1 MHFTLEASLEAM
13 SRYRA
18 TLQDEVQDWKKK
30 LRQLTSQIDDL
41 TAELEI
47 FKMSSPECKK
57 LSYSTGIIIYENTSS
72 ISRKLRAVMREE

>member
-30 LRQLTSQIDDL
+30 LRQLTSQTDDL

-47 FKMSSPECKK
+47 FKMSAPECKK
-57 LSYSTGIIIYENTSS
+57 LSSSTGIIIYENTSS